1 MEKMRF
7 EGKVVIVTGASSG
20 IGRSTAR
27 LFAMEGAKVV
37 AAARRMKRLED
48 LRDKVAAEN
57 APGVI
62 LPVKTDVRDPAQI
75 EAMFDTCLKE
85 FGHLDILVNN
95 AGVLDGQLP
104 IHETTPEVYDM
115 IYETNQR
122 AVFLCCQRAI
132 RIFLEQGTPANIV
145 NVASAASLRGLKGG
159 AMYVNQA
166 RRARPDAQHLRFLL
180 RARHPL
186 QLHRAREHP
195 HRDQQSAAR
204 KGHRHPRV
212 ADARRQGRP
221 AAHHHEAWREKAHA
235 RKAEGLCQ
243 RHRLS
248 RRRRRRAL
256 HLRRGAEGRRR
267 LAEYVTRTQRRQN
280 DVYAV

>member
-132 RIFLEQGTPANIV
+132 KIFLEQGTPANIV

-159 AMYVNQA
+159 AMYVTTKHAVLGLTRNISASFFERGIGILEWQM
-166 RRARPDAQHLRFLL
+166 RAGKA
-180 RARHPL
+180 APL
-186 QLHRAREHP
+186 HTITKPGEKKPMLGKPKDCANAIAYLA
-195 HRDQQSAAR
+195 DDVAAR
-204 KGHRHPRV
+204 YI
-212 ADARRQGRP
+212 
-221 AAHHHEAWREKAHA
+221 
-235 RKAEGLCQ
+235 
-243 RHRLS
+243 S
-248 RRRRRRAL
+248 
-256 HLRRGAEGRRR
+256 GAELKVDAGW
-267 LAEYVTRTQRRQN
+267 LN
-280 DVYAV
+280 M

>member
-37 AAARRMKRLED
+37 AAARRLKRLED

-104 IHETTPEVYDM
+104 IHETPQEVYDM

-122 AVFLCCQRAI
+122 AVYLCCQRAI
-132 RIFLEQGTPANIV
+132 KIFLEQGTPANIV

-159 AMYVNQA
+159 AMYVMTKHAVLGLTRNISASFFERGIRCNCIEPANILTEINKVPRERASASSSGRCAPA
-166 RRARPDAQHLRFLL
+166 RRLL
-180 RARHPL
+180 CTPSRSP
-186 QLHRAREHP
+186 
-195 HRDQQSAAR
+195 AR
-204 KGHRHPRV
+204 KSPCSASRKTAPTPSPISQTTSPRATSPV
-212 ADARRQGRP
+212 R
-221 AAHHHEAWREKAHA
+221 
-235 RKAEGLCQ
+235 
-243 RHRLS
+243 S
-248 RRRRRRAL
+248 
-256 HLRRGAEGRRR
+256 
-267 LAEYVTRTQRRQN
+267 
-280 DVYAV
+280 

>member
-159 AMYVNQA
+159 AMYVTTKHAVLGLTRNISA
-166 RRARPDAQHLRFLL
+166 SFFERGIRCNCIEPANILTEINKVP
-180 RARHPL
+180 
-186 QLHRAREHP
+186 RE
-195 HRDQQSAAR
+195 
-204 KGHRHPRV
+204 K
-212 ADARRQGRP
+212 
-221 AAHHHEAWREKAHA
+221 AHHHEARREKAHA
-235 RKAEGLCQ
+235 RKTERLCQ